1 MEIEFFNKYIDPTG
15 KNVLTPDALTD
26 YLGEPVATVTV
37 PDFCPGETFEIPI
50 AIAGRLLTY
59 ARIIHGGLPRYY
71 FVSAADPADL
81 DKLIMNLRFSMDW
94 AHTLQIGNLQRT
106 FAGMS
111 VLTRTTLDGFRKYSF
126 ESERA
131 SFSSAYPIGNSGS
144 HQGLMV
150 VAIFAT
156 KKTSTIFTPSEYSYV
171 GLASSADVKTLEAAL
186 QLVRD
191 LAGATKYTVPSSTS
205 SSGVPVGPGDCSPV
219 AFYVLPRWYGALFNA
234 QNSTE
239 YDINISDTSYIKMW
253 RPYVAASGAR
263 TGTVNINP
271 LVYTYEIG
279 NGSNR
284 VTVRSSTGI
293 IHYGVNFVLC
303 GYPGEFSLTA
313 DIEGTRIDLTESC
326 SIPFVVANENEIGIQ
341 VNKRNLALLG
351 AGVTMA
357 SGAVTQNGALVYGGA
372 MSAVSSI
379 ADIGST
385 SFPSI
390 VGSGNLY
397 RDSILPDG
405 TVDPLALY
413 QYALSANVNWRNT
426 KMGALCMSKFS
437 EFPAAARTLHSFYV
451 EGDLY
456 PRPLNY
462 FDGLYIDRLRQFFVD
477 GVRIFTT
484 AEYNIT

>member
-15 KNVLTPDALTD
+15 KNVLTPDALTE
-26 YLGEPVATVTV
+26 YLGNPTATVTV

-81 DKLIMNLRFSMDW
+81 DKLIMNLRFSMDF

-111 VLTRTTLDGFRKYSF
+111 VITRTTLSGFRQYAY
-126 ESERA
+126 EEER
-131 SFSSAYPIGNSGS
+131 SYFSSVSSIGNSGS
-144 HQGLMV
+144 HTGLMV

-171 GLASSADVKTLEAAL
+171 GLASDATVTTLNGAL
-186 QLVRD
+186 QMVRD
-191 LAGATKYTVPSSTS
+191 LAGATTYTVPASTAA
-205 SSGVPVGPGDCSPV
+205 SGVPAGPGDCSPV
-219 AFYVLPRWYGALFNA
+219 AFYVLPRWYGALFTV

-239 YDINISDTSYIKMW
+239 YDINIGDTEHIKMW
-253 RPYVAASGAR
+253 RPYVAASNTR
-263 TGTVNINP
+263 TGTVNMNNS
-271 LVYTYEIG
+271 VYTYEIG

-284 VTVRSSTGI
+284 VIMRSPSGTI
-293 IHYGVNFVLC
+293 RYGVNFVLC

-326 SIPFVVANENEIGIQ
+326 AIPFVVANENEIGVQ

-357 SGAVTQNGALVYGGA
+357 SGAATQNGALVYGGA

-379 ADIGST
+379 ADINST

-413 QYALSANVNWRNT
+413 QYVLSYNVNWRNK
-426 KMGALCMSKFS
+426 KMGPLCMGKFS
-437 EFPAAARTLHSFYV
+437 EFPADAENLPSFYV
-451 EGDLY
+451 EGDIY

-484 AEYNIT
+484 AEYDIT